1 MDYSQQELS
10 SLANRLADKIQF
22 RRPSIGTHIDYV
34 LGKRGKLK
42 FASKEFKRYMS
53 DRFSDFSDNWCL
65 PVAQAPSGTHQV
77 QGLRPL

>member
-22 RRPSIGTHIDYV
+22 RRPSIGTHTDYV

-42 FASKEFKRYMS
+42 FASKDS
-53 DRFSDFSDNWCL
+53 S
-65 PVAQAPSGTHQV
+65 AT
-77 QGLRPL
+77 